1 MDLSDH
7 EGDEDDED
15 GSYGVPGNV
24 SNGNGGGGSSNEQD
38 LGNLYQR
45 IKDYV
50 VTQDTMSI
58 SRLQNEFGMGYPRA
72 QKIFK
77 QLKRDGIVG
86 ETDSRNNS
94 KGAPVIAASANTT
107 PEPDEPKDM
116 LNINIE
122 SPEKE

>member
-1 MDLSDH
+1 M
-7 EGDEDDED
+7 
-15 GSYGVPGNV
+15 
-24 SNGNGGGGSSNEQD
+24 
-38 LGNLYQR
+38 YQR

-94 KGAPVIAASANTT
+94 KGAPVIAASSATA

-116 LNINIE
+116 LNIHVE
-122 SPEKE
+122 SLEKE